1 MAISIQRT
9 VRPNGEVIN
18 HPNGVKAEEL
28 RKPLS
33 DLGFNLRVK
42 NVTRQINQLYKI
54 K

>member
-18 HPNGVKAEEL
+18 HPHGAKAEEL

-42 NVTRQINQLYKI
+42 NVTRQLNKSYNVK
-54 K
+54 